1 MSTCWGVKN
10 SNANKKIKQSHGI
23 LSDLFFFK
31 IYVNHMTL
39 YENINFPVQLMM

>member
-23 LSDLFFFK
+23 ISDLFFK